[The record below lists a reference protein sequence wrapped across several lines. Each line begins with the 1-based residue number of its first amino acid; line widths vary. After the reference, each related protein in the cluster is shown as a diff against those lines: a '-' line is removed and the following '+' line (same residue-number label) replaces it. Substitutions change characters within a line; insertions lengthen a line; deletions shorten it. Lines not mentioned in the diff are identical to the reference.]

1 MIKIVFI
8 VIEVILYVGY
18 LSALGIAFKD
28 KKYSLA
34 CGDCF
39 VSGVCFVGFIVDLV
53 HLIGG

>member
-8 VIEVILYVGY
+8 VIEAILCIGY
-18 LSALGIAFKD
+18 LSASDIAFKD
-28 KKYSLA
+28 KKYNLA

-39 VSGVCFVGFIVDLV
+39 VSGVCFAGFIVDLV